1 MAKVSVLIVARDAEA
16 TLREAMQSAL
26 VEPVDEV
33 LVVDD
38 VSGDGTAEVARSLR
52 DGRIRVVELD
62 EHRTLGWARGRG
74 LEEVTGDYCFLLDAD
89 DAFGAGRVARL
100 KAALEEGYDF
110 VADEVE
116 LEDGLTGRFMRRLEI
131 PGFLDRPPG
140 LARLFERNH
149 LPGIGQI
156 AFRTRSMRRL
166 GYDPELHGVED
177 TDLVL
182 RAVLAG
188 YRGALIRRPGY
199 CMRHFPNSVSRDR
212 EKQRAELARA
222 LGKHD
227 PLRVRRLLR
236 DRGMEDVA
244 MRWAMASFLTFR
256 GDYGLALEEIAELER
271 ICADRVAVVEP
282 DGPWPFA
289 EGWKMV
295 FWAGTL
301 ELLRA
306 GDPGRAARRLEEAV
320 EIDARPEAMN
330 NLGVALARLGKEAEA
345 RRAWRA
351 ACEALPGYADA
362 AENVEARGGRRDR
375 VTSHPMRVE
384 ASRREY

>member
-26 VEPVDEV
+26 AEPVDEV
-33 LVVDD
+33 VVVDD
-38 VSGDGTAEVARSLR
+38 VSKDGTAEVARSLR
-52 DGRIRVVELD
+52 NGRIRLVVLN

-74 LEEVTGDYCFLLDAD
+74 LEAVTGEYCFLLDAD
-89 DAFGAGRVARL
+89 DTFRAGRVARL

-110 VADEVE
+110 VTDEVE
-116 LEDGLTGRFMRRLEI
+116 LEDGLTGRFLRRLEI

-156 AFRTRSMRRL
+156 AFRTRSMRKI

-188 YRGALIRRPGY
+188 YRCALIRRPGY
-199 CMRHFPNSVSRDR
+199 RMRHFPKSVSRDR
-212 EKQRAELARA
+212 ARQRTELARA

-236 DRGMEDVA
+236 DRGMEDVP
-244 MRWAMASFLTFR
+244 MRWAMASFLAFR
-256 GDYGLALEEIAELER
+256 GDYGLALEEIAEIER
-271 ICADRVAVVEP
+271 TCLDGESVVEP
-282 DGPWPFA
+282 DGPWPFP
-289 EGWKMV
+289 EGWRIA

-301 ELLRA
+301 ELLRG
-306 GDPGRAARRLEEAV
+306 GDPGRAAWRLEEAV
-320 EIDARPEAMN
+320 EIEARPEAMN
-330 NLGVALARLGKEAEA
+330 NLGVALARLGKEKEA
-345 RRAWRA
+345 GRAWRA
-351 ACEALPGYADA
+351 AREALPGYADA
-362 AENVEARGGRRDR
+362 AENLQARGEEGHR